1 MCSMWCGGMSMS
13 DTTESKVCF
22 YKEFTK
28 QNPLPEKAIIRAMEL
43 LQSGRL
49 HRYNVPNAE
58 ESDAALLEK
67 EFAAYT
73 GSRFCLGVSS
83 CGSSLYI
90 ALMAA
95 EVQPGNLVLSNAFT
109 LAPVP
114 GAIYNAGAK
123 PVFVECDKDLTI
135 DIQDLELKAKSSR
148 ARYFLLSYMRGHIP
162 NMDSIMDICKR
173 YDLYLIEDC
182 AHTMGAKWGNT
193 FTGRFGKIGCFSTQT
208 YKHINSGEGGLLI
221 TDDDEII
228 ARAILY
234 SGSYM
239 LYDKHISRPSLD
251 VFEKYKKKIPNF
263 SLRMS
268 NLTGALLRPQ
278 LENLESDV
286 LKWNQ
291 RYRTIEIELRNHPN
305 IKIIER
311 HELEHFVGSSFQFL
325 LTGLTPSLYE
335 EFLNA
340 CSRRGVELKWFG
352 WSEPKGYTSKFDS
365 WQYLDLADR
374 LPKTNE
380 ILNATFDFRIPLSFT
395 LNDCQQL
402 GFIIR
407 NVVDELI

>member
-1 MCSMWCGGMSMS
+1 MSS
-13 DTTESKVCF
+13 DRNASKVRF
-22 YKEFTK
+22 DKEFTK
-28 QNPLPEKAIIRAMEL
+28 QNPLPPEAVDRALEL

-49 HRYNVPNAE
+49 HRYNVTNPE

-90 ALMAA
+90 ALKAA
-95 EVQPGNLVLSNAFT
+95 EVQPGDLVLSNAFT

-114 GAIYNAGAK
+114 GAIHNAGAK
-123 PVFVECDKDLTI
+123 PVFVECDNKLTI
-135 DIQDLELKAKSSR
+135 DIQDLERKAKSSR
-148 ARYFLLSYMRGHIP
+148 ARYFLISYMRGHIP
-162 NMDSIMDICKR
+162 NMDRIMDICAR
-173 YDLYLIEDC
+173 YGLYLIEDC
-182 AHTMGAKWGNT
+182 AHTMGARWRDT
-193 FTGRFGKIGCFSTQT
+193 FTGRFGQIGCFSSQT

-221 TDDDEII
+221 TDDEDII
-228 ARAILY
+228 ARSILY

-239 LYDKHISRPSLD
+239 LYDKHISRPPLD

-278 LENLESDV
+278 LENLDSDV

-291 RYRTIEIELRNHPN
+291 RYRTIENELRNHPH
-305 IKIIER
+305 IKLIER
-311 HELEHFVGSSFQFL
+311 HEHEHFVGSSFQFL
-325 LTGLTPSLYE
+325 LTGLQSAMYE

-340 CSRRGVELKWFG
+340 CSRRGVEIKWFG

-365 WQYLDLADR
+365 WQFLDLADQ
-374 LPKTNE
+374 LPKTHE
-380 ILNATFDFRIPLSFT
+380 TLNATFDFRIPLSFT
-395 LNDCQQL
+395 LDDCRQL
-402 GFIIR
+402 GLIIR
-407 NVVDELI
+407 DVVDELT

>member
-1 MCSMWCGGMSMS
+1 MSS
-13 DTTESKVCF
+13 DQNASKVRF
-22 YKEFTK
+22 DKEFTK
-28 QNPLPEKAIIRAMEL
+28 QNPLPQEAVDRAMEL

-49 HRYNVPNAE
+49 HRYNVSNPE

-90 ALMAA
+90 ALKAA
-95 EVQPGNLVLSNAFT
+95 EVQPGDLVISNAFT

-114 GAIYNAGAK
+114 GAIHNAGAK
-123 PVFVECDKDLTI
+123 PLFVECDNNLTI
-135 DIQDLELKAKSSR
+135 DIQDLERKAKSSR
-148 ARYFLLSYMRGHIP
+148 ARYFLISYMRGHIP
-162 NMDSIMDICKR
+162 NMDRIMDICAR

-182 AHTMGAKWGNT
+182 AHTMGAKWRDT
-193 FTGRFGKIGCFSTQT
+193 FTGRFGQIGCFSTQT

-221 TDDDEII
+221 TDDEDII
-228 ARAILY
+228 ARSILY

-239 LYDKHISRPSLD
+239 LYDKHISRPPLD

-278 LENLESDV
+278 LENLDSDV
-286 LKWNQ
+286 FKWNQ
-291 RYRTIEIELRNHPN
+291 RYRTIENELRNHPH
-305 IKIIER
+305 IKLIER
-311 HELEHFVGSSFQFL
+311 HEHEHFVGSSFQFL
-325 LTGLTPSLYE
+325 LTGLQPAMYE

-340 CSRRGVELKWFG
+340 CSRRGVEIKWFG

-365 WQYLDLADR
+365 WEFLDLADQ
-374 LPKTNE
+374 LPKTHE
-380 ILNATFDFRIPLSFT
+380 TLNATFDFRIPLSFT
-395 LNDCQQL
+395 LDDCQRL
-402 GFIIR
+402 GLIIR
-407 NVVDELI
+407 DVVDELI